1 MEKLKELLGEDLY
14 KQVTEKLGDKKVFVD
29 DGNYIPKQ
37 RFDEVNNEKKELQLQ
52 IRDRDKQLEEL
63 MEQAQDNQKLRNKI
77 AELQQTNDEVKNE
90 YEQKIREQRFN
101 FSLEQALVRLQA
113 KNVKAAKALVDTEK
127 ISIDDNGNLIGFEE
141 QIKQIKEENDY
152 LFGPDLKGNRPD
164 DTQQTPPAVKNNP
177 WKKESLNLT
186 EQGRILKE
194 DPKLAERLKSEAGV
208 K

>member
-1 MEKLKELLGEDLY
+1 MEKLKELLGEELFN
-14 KQVTEKLGDKKVFVD
+14 QVKEKLGDKKVFVD

-37 RFDEVNNEKKELQLQ
+37 RFDEVNNEKKELQQQLKE
-52 IRDRDKQLEEL
+52 RDSQLEEL
-63 MEQAQDNQKLRNKI
+63 KKQAQDSQELQNKI
-77 AELQQTNDEVKNE
+77 SELQQTNDEVKNQ
-90 YEQKIREQRFN
+90 YEQKMKEQKFN
-101 FSLEQALVRLQA
+101 FALEQELMKAQA

-141 QIKQIKEENDY
+141 QLKQVKEENDY
-152 LFGPDLKGNRPD
+152 LFGPELKGNRPD
-164 DTQQTPPAVKNNP
+164 DTQQTPPVVKNNP
-177 WKKESLNLT
+177 WKKESSNLT